1 MGATVEARVRL
12 WVMSC
17 MVACVVAACAEGT
30 AGPPGPEGPP
40 GLGGGSPGPQGPV
53 GPQGP
58 PGPEG
63 PPGLGG
69 GSPGPQGPVGPQGP
83 QGPEGPPGSV
93 GPQGPQGPEGLQGP
107 VGPQGP
113 QGSVGPQGPQGSV
126 GPQGPQGSV
135 GPQGPQGPEGPQG
148 PVGPQGSVGPQG
160 PQGPVGPQ
168 GPQGPA
174 GPPGNGD
181 AICTPT
187 KAFCD
192 DNKVW
197 RCTKTGMDA
206 TLSEECSGGTANNP
220 SGCFT
225 DNCPRESAACCRL
238 TKVACRWNFSSPAT
252 SGTAFTQGEGCTW
265 PTTCGDFSVRVTH
278 TDVPQ
283 VCQQSQSI
291 AINISIARPLTTPG
305 AVIQLPDARV
315 KLHTIGGGTE
325 KHCYNWTGT
334 VRWNS
339 DMPSYNV
346 SVDATCSEA
355 GKGNLR
361 IVGTVSGDV

>member
-1 MGATVEARVRL
+1 MGVTVEARVRL

-58 PGPEG
+58 QGSEG
-63 PPGLGG
+63 PPGLG

-83 QGPEGPPGSV
+83 QGSV

-113 QGSVGPQGPQGSV
+113 QGSVGPQGPQG
-126 GPQGPQGSV
+126 PEGPQGSV
-135 GPQGPQGPEGPQG
+135 GPQ
-148 PVGPQGSVGPQG
+148 GPQGSVGPQG

-181 AICTPT
+181 AICTPAT
-187 KAFCD
+187 VFCD
-192 DNKVW
+192 GNKVW
-197 RCTKTGMDA
+197 RCTKTGTDA
-206 TLSEECSGGTANNP
+206 TLSEECNGGTANNP

-225 DNCPRESAACCRL
+225 DNCPPESPACCRP
-238 TKVACRWNFSSPAT
+238 TKAACRWNFSSPGT
-252 SGTAFTQGEGCTW
+252 SGTFFTRSTRASDQNWCGL
-265 PTTCGDFSVRVTH
+265 PTPCGDFTVSVIL
-278 TDVPQ
+278 PEGPP
-283 VCQQSQSI
+283 VCGQTPSSGI
-291 AINISIARPLTTPG
+291 YIRIDRALTTPG

-315 KLHTIGGGTE
+315 ELGASGGGRPE
-325 KHCYNWTGT
+325 KACDSWTGT
-334 VRWNS
+334 ITWNS
-339 DMPSYNV
+339 DVPSYNV

-361 IVGTVSGDV
+361 LVGTVSGDI

>member
-1 MGATVEARVRL
+1 MGVTVEAKVRL

-40 GLGGGSPGPQGPV
+40 GMGGGSPGPQGSV

-58 PGPEG
+58 QGPEG
-63 PPGLGG
+63 PPGLG

-113 QGSVGPQGPQGSV
+113 QGSVGPQGL
-126 GPQGPQGSV
+126 
-135 GPQGPQGPEGPQG
+135 QGPEGPQG

-181 AICTPT
+181 AICTPAT
-187 KAFCD
+187 VFCD
-192 DNKVW
+192 GNKVW
-197 RCTKTGMDA
+197 RCTKTGTDA
-206 TLSEECSGGTANNP
+206 TVSEECSGGTANNP
-220 SGCFT
+220 FGCFT
-225 DNCPRESAACCRL
+225 DHCSPESGACCRP
-238 TKVACRWNFSSPAT
+238 TKATCRWNFSSPSI
-252 SGTAFTQGEGCTW
+252 SGSFFTRPFIRRTPSSENWCALPTPCGEFKVSVILPEG
-265 PTTCGDFSVRVTH
+265 PEVCGQTPGS
-278 TDVPQ
+278 
-283 VCQQSQSI
+283 SI
-291 AINISIARPLTTPG
+291 HIRIDRALTTPG

-315 KLHTIGGGTE
+315 ELGASATGRPE
-325 KHCYNWTGT
+325 KTCDSWTGT
-334 VRWNS
+334 IKWNS
-339 DMPSYNV
+339 DVPSYNV

-361 IVGTVSGDV
+361 LVGTVSGDI